1 MFCCDHEIPK
11 VVEFS
16 ADKDR
21 IFFFSDKGY
30 FCVWDLRTLSYAYD
44 HAFNMTALN
53 MYVCKKSNDL
63 LLVFEQ

>member
-11 VVEFS
+11 VVGFS
-16 ADKDR
+16 ANKDK

-30 FCVWDLRTLSYAYD
+30 FCVWNMRTLSYAYD

-53 MYVCKKSNDL
+53 MYVC
-63 LLVFEQ
+63 